1 MKIYIRQNP
10 FRRFLGRIG
19 LSGLLLLLLLF
30 FIGSFITIDYH
41 HKNYVDATVTSIT
54 TKQNITSYDGSV
66 TTSYEYLVSTD
77 KGVFHIRPDGLTASK
92 YFGRLEE
99 GKKYSFMTRGY
110 TIPFFG
116 FYPSIITANR
126 IE

>member
-1 MKIYIRQNP
+1 MKTYIRQNP

-30 FIGSFITIDYH
+30 FIGSFIMVDYH

-54 TKQNITSYDGSV
+54 TKQNI
-66 TTSYEYLVSTD
+66 TSYEYLVSTD

-110 TIPFFG
+110 TISFFG